1 MLRFL
6 SALFF
11 LAVLSPAHAAIGP
24 APGPDPER
32 NWQSADTTHFRI
44 NYAISRRAQAE
55 RVADIAERVYSRMSR
70 GLQWEPGSRIEIIL
84 LDEFDIPNG
93 YSTPLPFNESAI
105 FLTPPNDGELLDNS
119 VWLEML
125 LTHELTHTFHL
136 DKVRGAPNVLRHIF
150 GRNPLLFPNL
160 WQPDWAI
167 EGIAT
172 YNESTPELGK
182 GRLRGPMFE
191 AWMRIEHEQGFKS
204 LAEIN
209 SDGRALPTSKQYLYG
224 VYFYDFLAR
233 KYGPDAVY
241 NYINNFSNN
250 IVPRVYTNP
259 VEVTGKHMDELWDEF
274 IADLA
279 DQMSRREVPL
289 KAAPRADGNVILPAK
304 FEISSL
310 APAAD
315 GVLAAVDDGRLQPSL
330 VHIDIQGKVSE
341 LAKLNPG
348 AYIDTRADGTA
359 LIAQPEICRNF
370 NYYYDLYTWSA
381 SGGLQR
387 QTTCGR
393 YRRAV
398 WVGDRIAAL
407 RMDGGASTLGILERH
422 GNDWSESRTLYRTPD
437 QVEAIDLAASPD
449 GKRIAL
455 GIKQAGSWQVLEFD
469 SAGGAPRVLFNY
481 NAPLHGL
488 RYARDGGA
496 LEFIAVKDG
505 VYDLWRY
512 TSDTLLAEPADCGR
526 RCNAVAPAPDSSAA
540 PRRDR
545 TSDTLLAEPADCGR
559 RCDAVAPA
567 PDGSAAPRRD
577 RTPGTPGLTRLSHT
591 YTAVLSHSGIAQDGS
606 VVLGVLAANGT
617 ELRRMQTAAPIALQ
631 AIPVSNQAA
640 LLQGNTPPATYQLG
654 EPGNYHAAN
663 SMYPRTWLPSV
674 LLDRG
679 LSAYGASTFGSDALG
694 WHNYTADVMWETSQH
709 EAVGSLSYNYLGEHF
724 FNVSRNLW
732 ARQSTGSGS
741 NQTTTVFDRTTGAQ
755 WASMLPWMGIQR
767 SVFLGVGAAMQ
778 TTDHVQ
784 VPGLITRTQDERV
797 GATFLRYDTRNT
809 NWYADGV
816 NRGNLTTLLY
826 ESYRPFTSFYD
837 GYISRFDTREY
848 LPVGETVLS
857 GRWTEVRAQGST
869 EQFQLGGATE
879 YDLTQAPML
888 NQRNLPLRGYIGS
901 EAALRGQ
908 NTSMASIEW
917 RVPLSDIDRH
927 AMSPPLGINRLS
939 ASTFMDAGSV
949 WDNGNPRSRYYR
961 GVGIELLGEVI
972 VYYRFPLPLRLGI
985 ARGLDNPA
993 GTQAYLQLGQA
1004 F

>member
-1 MLRFL
+1 MLRIL
-6 SALFF
+6 SALFV

-24 APGPDPER
+24 TPGPDPER

-44 NYAISRRAQAE
+44 NYAMPWRAQAE

-70 GLQWEPGSRIEIIL
+70 ELQWEPGSRIEIIL

-182 GRLRGPMFE
+182 GRLRGPIFE

-224 VYFYDFLAR
+224 VYFYDFLSR
-233 KYGPDAVY
+233 KYGPDAIY

-279 DQMSRREVPL
+279 EQMTRREVPL
-289 KAAPRADGNVILPAK
+289 KTAPRADGNVILLAK

-315 GVLAAVDDGRLQPSL
+315 GVLATVDDGRLQPSL
-330 VHIDIQGKVSE
+330 VHIDTQGKVSE

-370 NYYYDLYTWSA
+370 NYYYDLYIWSA

-398 WVGDRIAAL
+398 WLGDRIAAL
-407 RMDGGASTLGILERH
+407 RMDGGVSTLCILDRH

-455 GIKQAGSWQVLEFD
+455 GIKQASSWQVLEFD

-496 LEFIAVKDG
+496 LEFIAAKDG
-505 VYDLWRY
+505 IYDLWRY
-512 TSDTLLAEPADCGR
+512 
-526 RCNAVAPAPDSSAA
+526 
-540 PRRDR
+540 

-577 RTPGTPGLTRLSHT
+577 RTPGLTRLSHT

-606 VVLGVLAANGT
+606 VVLGVLEANGT
-617 ELRRMQTAAPIALQ
+617 ELRRMQTTAPITQ
-631 AIPVSNQAA
+631 ATPVSNQTAV
-640 LLQGNTPPATYQLG
+640 LQGNTPPTTYKLG
-654 EPGNYHAAN
+654 EPGNYHAVN

-741 NQTTTVFDRTTGAQ
+741 NQTTTLFDRTTGAQ

-767 SVFLGVGAAMQ
+767 SVYLGVGAAMQ

-857 GRWTEVRAQGST
+857 GRWTEVRAQGTT

-917 RVPLSDIDRH
+917 RAPLSDIDRH

-939 ASTFMDAGSV
+939 ASAFMDAGSV

-961 GVGIELLGEVI
+961 GVGVELLGEVI
-972 VYYRFPLPLRLGI
+972 VYYRLPLPLRLGI
-985 ARGLDNPA
+985 ARGLDNPS